1 MDNNETPINIFLDL
15 SKAFDTIDHNILLD
29 KLKYYGL
36 DDIAIKLF
44 RSYLTNRYQYVQIE
58 NAKSQ
63 LLEINTGVPQGSIL
77 GPLLFII
84 YINDI
89 SQYRDKFDFIAYADD
104 TTLSTTLNKFS
115 ESENMNISDLI
126 NLELYKINEWLEI
139 NKLSLNAKKSRF
151 MIFHMPNKHIT
162 LPILKISN
170 THIVKVNE
178 FNFLGLTLDTK
189 LDWKRHSNNTSNK
202 ISRTIGVLNK
212 LKNVLPQH
220 IKTIIYNT
228 LILPHLNY
236 CILCWGFKCNRV
248 FALQKKAIRIITCSR
263 YNAHTEPLFKTIKL
277 LKFSDLLKLRE
288 LNFYYKFIHKLLPIP
303 LQNWQIIR
311 NTNIHEHNTRRQT
324 NLHIYRTQHTFA
336 RHCLRH
342 DLPNTLNNTDELVK
356 GKLYTHSLSGFT
368 NYAKH
373 QIIQNYKLVC
383 NIARCYIC
391 NHDVHWYN
399 IYYYYQ
405 AITTTTTTS
414 FAHNVNLNY
423 VY

>member
-1 MDNNETPINIFLDL
+1 MKTGIFPNKLKLAKVIPIYKKDDPTQVTIYRPISLLPVLSKVIEKTIAKQLSGYFEDNKLFNQNQYGFRPGHSTEHAALELVDKITYKMDNNETPINIFLDL
-15 SKAFDTIDHNILLD
+15 SNAFDTIDHNILLD

-89 SQYRDKFDFIAYADD
+89 SQSSDKFDFIAYADD

-115 ESENMNISDLI
+115 ESEDMNISDLI

-151 MIFHMPNKHIT
+151 MIFHTPNKHIT

-189 LDWKRHSNNTSNK
+189 LDWKRHSNNTSKK

-212 LKNVLPQH
+212 LNNFLPQH

-228 LILPHLNY
+228 LILPYLNY
-236 CILCWGFKCNRV
+236 CILCWGFKCSRV
-248 FALQKKAIRIITCSR
+248 FALQKKAIRIITCSK
-263 YNAHTEPLFKTIKL
+263 YNAHTEPL
-277 LKFSDLLKLRE
+277 
-288 LNFYYKFIHKLLPIP
+288 
-303 LQNWQIIR
+303 
-311 NTNIHEHNTRRQT
+311 
-324 NLHIYRTQHTFA
+324 
-336 RHCLRH
+336 
-342 DLPNTLNNTDELVK
+342 LV
-356 GKLYTHSLSGFT
+356 
-368 NYAKH
+368 
-373 QIIQNYKLVC
+373 
-383 NIARCYIC
+383 
-391 NHDVHWYN
+391 D
-399 IYYYYQ
+399 
-405 AITTTTTTS
+405 
-414 FAHNVNLNY
+414 
-423 VY
+423 

>member
-1 MDNNETPINIFLDL
+1 MSKVIEKTIAKQLSGYFEDNKLFNQNQYGFRPGHSTERAALELVDKITSQMDNNETPINIFLEL
-15 SKAFDTIDHNILLD
+15 FKAFDTIDHNILLD

-36 DDIAIKLF
+36 DDIAIQLF

-63 LLEINTGVPQGSIL
+63 LLEIKTGVPQGSIL

-89 SQYRDKFDFIAYADD
+89 SQSSDKFDFIAYADD

-115 ESENMNISDLI
+115 ESEDMNISDLI
-126 NLELYKINEWLEI
+126 NLKLYKINEWLEI

-212 LKNVLPQH
+212 LKKCFDATHKNYYIQH
-220 IKTIIYNT
+220 GYT

-236 CILCWGFKCNRV
+236 CILCWGFKCNRG

-263 YNAHTEPLFKTIKL
+263 YNAHTEPLFKTV
-277 LKFSDLLKLRE
+277 KF
-288 LNFYYKFIHKLLPIP
+288 
-303 LQNWQIIR
+303 
-311 NTNIHEHNTRRQT
+311 
-324 NLHIYRTQHTFA
+324 
-336 RHCLRH
+336 
-342 DLPNTLNNTDELVK
+342 
-356 GKLYTHSLSGFT
+356 
-368 NYAKH
+368 
-373 QIIQNYKLVC
+373 
-383 NIARCYIC
+383 
-391 NHDVHWYN
+391 
-399 IYYYYQ
+399 
-405 AITTTTTTS
+405 
-414 FAHNVNLNY
+414 
-423 VY
+423 

>member
-1 MDNNETPINIFLDL
+1 MKKTIAKQLSGYFEDNKSFNQNQYGFRSGHSTEHAALELVDKITSQMDNNETPINIFLDL

-29 KLKYYGL
+29 KLKKYYGL
-36 DDIAIKLF
+36 DDIAIQLF

-89 SQYRDKFDFIAYADD
+89 SQSSDKFDFIAYADD

-115 ESENMNISDLI
+115 ESEDMNISDLI
-126 NLELYKINEWLEI
+126 NLEIYKINEWLEI

-212 LKNVLPQH
+212 LNKCFAATHKNYYIQH
-220 IKTIIYNT
+220 PYTT
-228 LILPHLNY
+228 T
-236 CILCWGFKCNRV
+236 F
-248 FALQKKAIRIITCSR
+248 
-263 YNAHTEPLFKTIKL
+263 KL
-277 LKFSDLLKLRE
+277 LYSLLG
-288 LNFYYKFIHKLLPIP
+288 
-303 LQNWQIIR
+303 
-311 NTNIHEHNTRRQT
+311 
-324 NLHIYRTQHTFA
+324 
-336 RHCLRH
+336 
-342 DLPNTLNNTDELVK
+342 V
-356 GKLYTHSLSGFT
+356 
-368 NYAKH
+368 
-373 QIIQNYKLVC
+373 
-383 NIARCYIC
+383 
-391 NHDVHWYN
+391 
-399 IYYYYQ
+399 
-405 AITTTTTTS
+405 
-414 FAHNVNLNY
+414 
-423 VY
+423 